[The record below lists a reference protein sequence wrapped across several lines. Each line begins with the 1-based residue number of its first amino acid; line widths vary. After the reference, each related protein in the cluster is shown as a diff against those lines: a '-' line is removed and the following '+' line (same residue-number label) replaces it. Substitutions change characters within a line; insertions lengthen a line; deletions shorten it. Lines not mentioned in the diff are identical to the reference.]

1 VIDLYS
7 WKTPNGHKIHIALE
21 EMKLAY
27 EVHPVDIGQGEQ
39 FKPEFLAVSPN
50 NKIPA
55 IVDREGSGGRPLS
68 VFESGAILIYLAE
81 KSGRFLPT
89 DPGRRAETLQWL
101 MWQMGGI
108 GPMMGQA
115 FHFIRTAEEDIPY
128 AVKRYSDEVRRLFGV
143 ADKYLAGHAYL
154 GGEYSIADMA
164 AYPWMRLAGHLE
176 IDLARYAHVRR
187 WLDEIGERPAVQK
200 GLTLIE

>member
-1 VIDLYS
+1 
-7 WKTPNGHKIHIALE
+7 
-21 EMKLAY
+21 
-27 EVHPVDIGQGEQ
+27 
-39 FKPEFLAVSPN
+39 
-50 NKIPA
+50 
-55 IVDREGSGGRPLS
+55 
-68 VFESGAILIYLAE
+68 
-81 KSGRFLPT
+81 
-89 DPGRRAETLQWL
+89 

-176 IDLARYAHVRR
+176 IDLAPYAHVRR
-187 WLDEIGERPAVQK
+187 WLDEIGERPR
-200 GLTLIE
+200 GPEGPHLIE

>member
-1 VIDLYS
+1 MIDLYS

-21 EMKLAY
+21 EMKLAH

-39 FKPEFLAVSPN
+39 FKPEFLAASPN

-176 IDLARYAHVRR
+176 IDLAPYAHVRR